1 MIELPADLAEVLK
14 TVQSS
19 PNGSGIAFPDA
30 DEGRLA
36 ELAAAWEAWNTAA
49 DPRVRSIV
57 ASAQQALAHMSGEAA
72 DNFQQ
77 YLEKYA
83 GRDNAHAVTTLETGL
98 AMARC
103 LRGASDSVT
112 RAKTAM
118 VQQLRSTKE
127 YLDAGLPGALPEV
140 AGQSEGVRKAAESCK
155 EFAGQV
161 GADVDSMLR
170 QSAGQV
176 ERMTG
181 AGQACLLG
189 GVGTAYSATAAA
201 GVDGPADG
209 AAGGASAAAA
219 RPVLAGLG
227 GPATL
232 RSEFA
237 SAEVP
242 GAAACRPGAGAPPG
256 LNLAGFTGADA
267 GTGAQSGPSSG
278 GVGDPAAAA
287 GSSSGSLGAAGAGGA
302 GGRLAAGGGLSGRAR
317 AGSTPSV
324 AGASLGMRSG
334 TAAGAAGAAGRAGTV
349 GQAAPGMT
357 RQTPASGTA
366 GTGARAGAGAAA
378 AGASAGRGPG
388 MGGMHGMGHGGGRK
402 GPHGRPRAGLVV
414 EQVAEDEAL
423 ADSGVHGRATEAQPG
438 DRQTQ
443 RARQR
448 WLDDARTGTV
458 EQRRAGAPPAA
469 AAREERPPAP
479 AGDFLTQLTG
489 VVLGPKAGN
498 GGQPGA
504 GTATGMSGAGAGA
517 GAGAGVGQPEGRPSA
532 EAPYPEQIGAA
543 AARRQGA
550 PGQGAPGIGAGA
562 PNGADTGGKPA
573 QRWEEG
579 GYQVPSPQLRAA
591 LAKLAAAGE
600 LDRARSRQGGPEA
613 VRAGGEPPAVTG
625 RGENV

>member
-19 PNGSGIAFPDA
+19 PNGSGIAFPNA

-36 ELAAAWEAWNTAA
+36 ELATAWEAWNTAA

-57 ASAQQALAHMSGEAA
+57 ASAQQAMAHMSGAAA
-72 DNFQQ
+72 DTFQQ

-83 GRDNAHAVTTLETGL
+83 GHDNAHAVTTLETGL
-98 AMARC
+98 TMARC
-103 LRGASDSVT
+103 LRGASDTVT
-112 RAKTAM
+112 QAKTAM

-140 AGQSEGVRKAAESCK
+140 AAQSEGVRKTADSCK

-181 AGQACLLG
+181 AGKVCLLG

-201 GVDGPADG
+201 GVDSPADG
-209 AAGGASAAAA
+209 AAGGASAVAA

-227 GPATL
+227 GPGTL

-267 GTGAQSGPSSG
+267 GTGAQGGPSSG

-287 GSSSGSLGAAGAGGA
+287 GSSSGSLGAAGAAGALGA
-302 GGRLAAGGGLSGRAR
+302 GGGSAGRAR
-317 AGSTPSV
+317 AGSMPSF
-324 AGASLGMRSG
+324 AGAGLGTQSV

-366 GTGARAGAGAAA
+366 GTGTRAGAA
-378 AGASAGRGPG
+378 AGASAAGRGPG
-388 MGGMHGMGHGGGRK
+388 MGGMHGMGHGGGKK
-402 GPHGRPRAGLVV
+402 GSRGRRRAGLVV
-414 EQVAEDEAL
+414 EQAPEQDEAL
-423 ADSGVHGRATEAQPG
+423 ADSGVHGQATEAQLG
-438 DRQTQ
+438 DGQTQ

-448 WLDDARTGTV
+448 WLDDARTVTV
-458 EQRRAGAPPAA
+458 EQRRAGAPQAA
-469 AAREERPPAP
+469 AAGEERPPAP
-479 AGDFLTQLTG
+479 AGDLLTQLTS

-498 GGQPGA
+498 GGQT
-504 GTATGMSGAGAGA
+504 GTGTVTGVGGAGA
-517 GAGAGVGQPEGRPSA
+517 GAGAGVGQTEGRPSA
-532 EAPYPEQIGAA
+532 EAAYLEQTGAA

-550 PGQGAPGIGAGA
+550 PGQGASGIGAGA

-573 QRWEEG
+573 QLREEG

-600 LDRARSRQGGPEA
+600 LDKPAPAKAAPRPSVPEESP
-613 VRAGGEPPAVTG
+613 RP
-625 RGENV
+625 